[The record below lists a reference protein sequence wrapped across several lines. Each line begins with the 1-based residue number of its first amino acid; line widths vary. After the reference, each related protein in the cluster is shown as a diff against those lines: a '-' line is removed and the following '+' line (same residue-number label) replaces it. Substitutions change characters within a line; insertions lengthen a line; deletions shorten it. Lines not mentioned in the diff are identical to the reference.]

1 MGVVVIVSVAVPNP
15 LTVSVG
21 ETGDKVTCK
30 VPVIV
35 EVAIIEGIIEF
46 GVSDGTAVFP
56 GLVPG
61 LGVFVAGIDVI
72 AGVFV
77 AGIGVIAGVFVGVGI
92 VGMDCKSG
100 FAQVV
105 PAGIKTRIEIRIIA
119 GPKIFHNCGDFINSS
134 YQENGKL
141 SDYNYN
147 IRLAL
152 ADQKSAMM

>member
-21 ETGDKVTCK
+21 ETGDKVTDK

-61 LGVFVAGIDVI
+61 L
-72 AGVFV
+72 GVFV

-119 GPKIFHNCGDFINSS
+119 GPKTFHNCGDFINSS
-134 YQENGKL
+134 YQETGKL

>member
-21 ETGDKVTCK
+21 ETGDKVTGK

-61 LGVFVAGIDVI
+61 LGVFVAGI
-72 AGVFV
+72 
-77 AGIGVIAGVFVGVGI
+77 GVIVGVFVGVGI

-119 GPKIFHNCGDFINSS
+119 GPKIFNNCGDFINSS
-134 YQENGKL
+134 YQETGKL

-152 ADQKSAMM
+152 ADAE

>member
-21 ETGDKVTCK
+21 ETGDKVTGK

-35 EVAIIEGIIEF
+35 EVAIIEGTIEF

-61 LGVFVAGIDVI
+61 LGVFVAGIGVI

-77 AGIGVIAGVFVGVGI
+77 AGFSVGI
-92 VGMDCKSG
+92 D
-100 FAQVV
+100 
-105 PAGIKTRIEIRIIA
+105 
-119 GPKIFHNCGDFINSS
+119 
-134 YQENGKL
+134 
-141 SDYNYN
+141 
-147 IRLAL
+147 
-152 ADQKSAMM
+152 